1 MEHTEVT
8 AILVDP
14 EIDADE
20 RARRILP
27 HVYAQLRAAAN
38 MAMAHERSDHT
49 LDATALVHEAYIKL
63 IGNREVPWQNRAHFY
78 TAAAESIRQILLDH
92 ARAKQRLKRG
102 GSQRP
107 VSLELA
113 SVEDLAGADS
123 QTMLAVDAAFQRLED
138 VDPRAARVARLRVF
152 AGLTN
157 TQVSQAMEVSVR
169 TVEREWAFARRWM
182 ARELLEG
189 GAGDGLDESQVS
201 S

>member
-1 MEHTEVT
+1 MPDTQVT

-27 HVYAQLRAAAN
+27 YVYAQLRAAAN

-63 IGNREVPWQNRAHFY
+63 IGNREVPWQNRGHFY

-92 ARAKQRLKRG
+92 ARATQRVKRG
-102 GSQRP
+102 GGQRP

-113 SVEDLAGADS
+113 SVEDLASADF
-123 QTMLAVDAAFQRLED
+123 QTMLAVDTAFQRLEGI
-138 VDPRAARVARLRVF
+138 DPRAARVARLRIF

-157 TQVSQAMEVSVR
+157 TQVAQAMEVSVR

-189 GAGDGLDESQVS
+189 GDDHGLGEGQVGS
-201 S
+201 